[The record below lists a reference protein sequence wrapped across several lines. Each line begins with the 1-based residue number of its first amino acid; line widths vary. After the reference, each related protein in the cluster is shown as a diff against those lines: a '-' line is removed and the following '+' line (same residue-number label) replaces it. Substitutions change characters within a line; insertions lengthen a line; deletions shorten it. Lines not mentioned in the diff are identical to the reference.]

1 MKTNIKSSSGLSN
14 GCHFST
20 LFVAYAG
27 RVSVPLKKSVP
38 DALPDVGDRL
48 FHLILS
54 IGMLIYHHSQFTHGK
69 VEAPGLF
76 MWANKDFITVILTK
90 TSTLNLSHYKQQKF
104 NYIYFELC
112 IKIGTFH
119 RIILDM
125 NCFHSCVLR

>member
-54 IGMLIYHHSQFTHGK
+54 IGKLIYHHFQFAHGK

-90 TSTLNLSHYKQQKF
+90 TSTLNLSHYKQQSLIIF
-104 NYIYFELC
+104 ILNY
-112 IKIGTFH
+112 
-119 RIILDM
+119 
-125 NCFHSCVLR
+125 VLKLVRFTV